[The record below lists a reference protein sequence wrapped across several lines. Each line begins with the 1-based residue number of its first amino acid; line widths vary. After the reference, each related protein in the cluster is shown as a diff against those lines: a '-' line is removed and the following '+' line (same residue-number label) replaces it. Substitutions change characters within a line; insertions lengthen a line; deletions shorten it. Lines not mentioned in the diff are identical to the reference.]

1 MKSVFLFALLLLT
14 ERAFSQAPAVA
25 QKVSEPVSVYQ
36 SPVFYA
42 LVAVAIILLV
52 FILQLARVLSSVA
65 KNYAEKKKPNFDNVF
80 KILILGIGS
89 FALPASARADAGSTS
104 LDFLQNGFGNTTI
117 NFLVIIIAI
126 ELLVAVYYISL
137 IRSFVKKESAELKT
151 ETSAIRTSYF
161 WDKFNSSVAI
171 EQEAA
176 VLTDH
181 DYDGI
186 RELDNALPPWWK
198 YGFYLTIV
206 FAIVYLGYYHM
217 SANAPLSAKEYD
229 NEMEEARIA
238 IAEYKKRAADLV
250 DESSV
255 VMLSD
260 AAALSEGAGIFKQ
273 HCVVCHGQLGEG
285 LVGPNLT
292 DVNWLHGGDI
302 KDIFKTIKY
311 GVSGKGMKSWQ
322 QELSPQMMAKVSSYV
337 KSLAGTNPPNPKA
350 PEGEAY
356 VDAGTAPSAAAANDT
371 TGTTP
376 KDTLTTGLPQ

>member
-1 MKSVFLFALLLLT
+1 MKRVFLFALVLLA

-25 QKVSEPVSVYQ
+25 EKVSEPVSVYQ

-42 LVAVAIILLV
+42 LVTVAVILLV

-65 KNYAEKKKPNFDNVF
+65 RNYAEKQKPNFENVF

-89 FALPASARADAGSTS
+89 LALPNAARAEAGSTS

-117 NFLVIIIAI
+117 NFLVIIIVI

-137 IRSFVKKESAELKT
+137 IRSFVKKESAALQT
-151 ETSAIRTSYF
+151 EEAPMRTSYF

-206 FAIVYLGYYHM
+206 FAVAYLGYYHM
-217 SANAPLSAKEYD
+217 SANAPLSAQEYTT
-229 NEMEEARIA
+229 EMEEAKIA
-238 IAEYKKRAADLV
+238 IAEYKKKAADLV
-250 DESSV
+250 DETSV

-260 AAALSEGAGIFKQ
+260 AAALSEGAAIFKQ
-273 HCVVCHGQLGEG
+273 HCVVCHGQGGEG

-292 DVNWLHGGDI
+292 DVNWIHGGNI
-302 KDIFKTIKY
+302 KDLFKTIKY

-322 QELSPQMMAKVSSYV
+322 QELSPQMMAKVASYI
-337 KSLAGTNPPNPKA
+337 KTLAGTNPPNPKA
-350 PEGEAY
+350 PEGDVYVEAGAAP
-356 VDAGTAPSAAAANDT
+356 VPADTLATAP
-371 TGTTP
+371 
-376 KDTLTTGLPQ
+376 KDSLTKSVPQ

>member
-1 MKSVFLFALLLLT
+1 M
-14 ERAFSQAPAVA
+14 
-25 QKVSEPVSVYQ
+25 
-36 SPVFYA
+36 
-42 LVAVAIILLV
+42 
-52 FILQLARVLSSVA
+52 
-65 KNYAEKKKPNFDNVF
+65 
-80 KILILGIGS
+80 ILGIGS
-89 FALPASARADAGSTS
+89 LALPSAARAEAGSTS

-117 NFLVIIIAI
+117 NFLVIIIVI

-137 IRSFVKKESAELKT
+137 IRSFVKKESAALQT
-151 ETSAIRTSYF
+151 EEAPMRTSYF

-206 FAIVYLGYYHM
+206 FAFVYLGYYHL
-217 SANAPLSAKEYD
+217 SANAPLSAQEYTT
-229 NEMEEARIA
+229 EMEEAKIA
-238 IAEYKKRAADLV
+238 IAEYKKKAADLV

-260 AAALSEGAGIFKQ
+260 AAALGEGAAIFKQ
-273 HCVVCHGQLGEG
+273 HCVVCHGQGGEG

-292 DVNWLHGGDI
+292 DVNWIHGGNI
-302 KDIFKTIKY
+302 KDLFKTIKY

-322 QELSPQMMAKVSSYV
+322 QELSPQMMAKVASYI
-337 KSLAGTNPPNPKA
+337 KTLAGTNPPNPKA
-350 PEGEAY
+350 PEGDVYVEAGSAPAPA
-356 VDAGTAPSAAAANDT
+356 DTLATAA
-371 TGTTP
+371 
-376 KDTLTTGLPQ
+376 KDTLTKSIPQ

>member
-1 MKSVFLFALLLLT
+1 MKRVFLFALVLLS

-25 QKVSEPVSVYQ
+25 EKVSEPVSVYQ

-42 LVAVAIILLV
+42 LVTVAVILLV

-65 KNYAEKKKPNFDNVF
+65 RNYAEKQKPNFENVF
-80 KILILGIGS
+80 KIMILGIGS
-89 FALPASARADAGSTS
+89 LALPSAARAEAGSTS

-117 NFLVIIIAI
+117 NFLVVIIVI
-126 ELLVAVYYISL
+126 ELFVAVYYISL
-137 IRSFVKKESAELKT
+137 IRYFVKKESAALQT
-151 ETSAIRTSYF
+151 EEAPMRTSYF
-161 WDKFNSSVAI
+161 WDRFNQSVSI

-206 FAIVYLGYYHM
+206 FAIAYLGYYHM
-217 SANAPLSAKEYD
+217 SANAPLSAQEYD
-229 NEMEEARIA
+229 TEMEEAKIA
-238 IAEYKKRAADLV
+238 IAEYKKKAADLV
-250 DESSV
+250 DETSV

-260 AAALSEGAGIFKQ
+260 AAALGEGSAIFKQ
-273 HCVVCHGQLGEG
+273 HCVVCHGQGGEG

-292 DVNWLHGGDI
+292 DPNWIHGGNI
-302 KDIFKTIKY
+302 KDLFKTIKY

-322 QELSPQMMAKVSSYV
+322 QELSPQMMAKVASYI
-337 KSLAGTNPPNPKA
+337 KTLAGTNPPNPKA
-350 PEGEAY
+350 PEGEVY
-356 VDAGTAPSAAAANDT
+356 VEAVSAPSATDT
-371 TGTTP
+371 LATP
-376 KDTLTTGLPQ
+376 ARDTLTKSVPQ